1 MKKFLVLLFVG
12 CMTQASAQV
21 GAGLVM
27 AVDIYQ
33 RYVNPVEEGVDA
45 GRSAGAA
52 ISSLALGPKIWM
64 GGNNFSFS
72 VEGQAHIA
80 PLAFSVTE
88 YKGLGAVAFPLIGKF
103 NFGAASGFNEDKLLG
118 WSLGGGIQYNRTEL
132 FGVSNKYPDLE
143 RSFFPTYVGELAM
156 SLGIAGFD
164 FGFYTRLGFGEDKAR
179 SFNTGFVLN
188 FNFNQMARMGK
199 RFKNKNEAK
208 ESSVSL

>member
-1 MKKFLVLLFVG
+1 
-12 CMTQASAQV
+12 MTQASAQV
-21 GAGLVM
+21 GVGLVM
-27 AVDIYQ
+27 AGDLYQ

-52 ISSLALGPKIWM
+52 ISSLALGPKIWL

-80 PLAFSVTE
+80 PLSFNVTE

-118 WSLGGGIQYNRTEL
+118 WSIGGGIQYNKTEL
-132 FGVSNKYPDLE
+132 FGVSNKFPDLE
-143 RSFFPTYVGELAM
+143 RNFFPTYIGELAL

-164 FGFYTRLGFGEDKAR
+164 LGFYCRMGFGEDKAR
-179 SFNTGFVLN
+179 SFNLGYILN
-188 FNFNQMARMGK
+188 FNFNQMTRMGK
-199 RFKNKNEAK
+199 RFKKRDSEERSA
-208 ESSVSL
+208 SL